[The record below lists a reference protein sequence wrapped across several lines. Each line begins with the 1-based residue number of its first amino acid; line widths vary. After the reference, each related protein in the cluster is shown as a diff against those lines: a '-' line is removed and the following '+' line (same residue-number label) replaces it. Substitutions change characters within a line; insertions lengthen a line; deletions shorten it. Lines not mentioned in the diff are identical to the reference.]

1 MAQIV
6 TFLNGGDTSCSLW
19 TTSDF
24 ATSLEG
30 SSEIR
35 QHPNGQ
41 KVDAQKR
48 LHAGNRAHPARRFEG
63 ELPGVHAGEPVADAE
78 LAKANLEGREER
90 KPRRPSN
97 GHEAACL

>member
-1 MAQIV
+1 MAAAPAPPAIV
-6 TFLNGGDTSCSLW
+6 THKVVRSLR
-19 TTSDF
+19 SGR
-24 ATSLEG
+24 SEG
-30 SSEIR
+30 SSEIG
-35 QHPNGQ
+35 QHPHGQ

-48 LHAGNRAHPARRFEG
+48 RHAGNRAHPARWFEG

-97 GHEAACL
+97 GHEAACLEAL